1 MAFSEINWTPGTPG
15 FGVLRRLP
23 VASGSVSST
32 AIDVRIVPYD
42 AAEAV
47 YWYRK
52 AAEQGD
58 ADAQFRLGLM
68 HAKGRGVLKE
78 AFRLK
83 QELHRSGS
91 ISPIP
96 TRPRG
101 AGRCTRSAAAAK
113 LWRGFPYVST
123 VYQY

>member
-1 MAFSEINWTPGTPG
+1 M
-15 FGVLRRLP
+15 RRLA
-23 VASGSVSST
+23 VATGSVNSAT
-32 AIDVRIVPYD
+32 TDVRIVSYD

-47 YWYRK
+47 HWYRE

-58 ADAQFRLGLM
+58 SDAQFRLGLM
-68 HAKGRGVLKE
+68 YAKGRGVFEE

-83 QELHRSGS
+83 RELQRSGS

-101 AGRCTRSAAAAK
+101 AGRCTRSAVATK
-113 LWRGFPYVST
+113 L
-123 VYQY
+123 

>member
-1 MAFSEINWTPGTPG
+1 MR
-15 FGVLRRLP
+15 VLRRLA
-23 VASGSVSST
+23 VAAGSINSAT
-32 AIDVRIVPYD
+32 TDVRIVPYD

-47 YWYRK
+47 HWCRK

-68 HAKGRGVLKE
+68 YAKGRGVLKE

-83 QELHRSGS
+83 RELQRSGL

-101 AGRCTRSAAAAK
+101 AGRWTRSAVAAK
-113 LWRGFPYVST
+113 LWRGFPYAST
-123 VYQY
+123 VYRY